1 MNRQMLTV
9 LAVMAGAA
17 LVLGNENCTS
27 TCTAYKACSSLNVSS
42 NYTAFLNNSLV
53 CDSQNDGILGKL
65 FGSMSSCGLKDAA
78 IEVADL
84 LDIGWDGVSSLEAI
98 ISDEEFWLE
107 GCQWDQLAAA
117 ACIYYSVPAKGECTN
132 SPSVSRNGLFC
143 AGECMNLAK
152 GCLNLEKYRHLTESI
167 TDFCKSVTNADAK
180 STTCLKGQVD
190 QAGLTAP
197 KCPDGTVKET
207 SLTGPFILAG
217 IAFALAM
224 VALIG
229 LALITCKGDGSMQA

>member
-1 MNRQMLTV
+1 MLTV
-9 LAVMAGAA
+9 LAVMAGTA
-17 LVLGNENCTS
+17 LVLGDTNCTS
-27 TCTAYKACSSLNVSS
+27 TCTGYKACSSLNVSS

-53 CDSQNDGILGKL
+53 CDSDSDGILGNL
-65 FGSMSSCGLKDAA
+65 FGSMSSCGLKEAA

-98 ISDEEFWLE
+98 ISDEAFWLE
-107 GCQWDQLAAA
+107 DCQWDQFAAA
-117 ACIYYSVPAKGECTN
+117 ACIYYSVPAKGECIN
-132 SPSVSRNGLFC
+132 NPSVTRDDLFC

-152 GCLNLEKYRHLTESI
+152 GCLNLEKYRHLTDSI
-167 TDFCKSVTNADAK
+167 TDFCNTVTTQNVN

-197 KCPDGTVKET
+197 KCPDGTVPET

-217 IAFALAM
+217 IALALAV

-229 LALITCKGDGSMQA
+229 LALITCKSGAGAGAPNSF